1 VTIETSGYI
10 PLVEADAGTVLAG
23 LGRFTLCASDPPW
36 PALAAR
42 LPAPDRLIRAANMD
56 AEHLESLLDDEP
68 DTHCVVGFGG
78 GAALDTA
85 KFVAWR
91 TGKPLVQIP
100 TITSVDAAF
109 TDAVGVRQ
117 GGRVRYVGQVLA
129 ERVVLDAD
137 LIRQAPARL
146 NRAGVG
152 DVLSCHTG
160 LWDWRAAVRAGHG
173 PVWDADAA
181 ALGETLLVELAAQA
195 DAVSAVDASGVRWLA
210 SAYQRIGAMCHRI
223 GHSCFEEGSEHHF
236 AYAYEH
242 LTGMH
247 PLHGELIALGVF
259 VMSHLQDNVPSHVHE
274 LLARTGVV
282 CHPADIGVT
291 EDDFRRTFAMLP
303 DYVRTERLG
312 YSIIH
317 QIEPDPAVVG
327 ALWGAACALP
337 RRTERDEVS
346 ST

>member
-1 VTIETSGYI
+1 VSTATSGYI

-36 PALAAR
+36 SVLAAR
-42 LPAPDRLIRAANMD
+42 LPTPTQLIRAGNMD
-56 AEHLESLLDDEP
+56 AEHLESLLADEP
-68 DTHCVVGFGG
+68 DTGCVVGFGG

-109 TDAVGVRQ
+109 TDAVGVRRD
-117 GGRVRYVGQVLA
+117 GRVRYVGQVLA
-129 ERVVLDAD
+129 EHVVLDTD

-160 LWDWRAAVRAGHG
+160 LWDWRAAVHAGHG
-173 PVWDADAA
+173 PVWDAHAA
-181 ALGETLLVELAAQA
+181 ALGETLLVELAAHA
-195 DAVSAVDASGVRWLA
+195 GALSAVDASGVRWLA

-247 PLHGELIALGVF
+247 PLHGELISLGVF
-259 VMSHLQDNVPSHVHE
+259 VMSHLQDNAPTGVHE

-282 CHPADIGVT
+282 CHPAEIGLT
-291 EDDFRRTFAMLP
+291 EHDFRRTFAMLA
-303 DYVRTERLG
+303 DYVRAERLG

-317 QIEPDPAVVG
+317 QIEPDSATVG
-327 ALWGAACALP
+327 ALWDAACTLP
-337 RRTERDEVS
+337 RPGERDEVS